1 LSPAMPHIPPNE
13 AGHAERMGEA
23 STAAFGFEDVP
34 RNEKAGRVRD
44 VFARVAGRY
53 DLMNDLMSAGLH
65 RLWKDA
71 AADWIN
77 PQPGE
82 TFLDVAGGTGDIAR
96 RLKKRADKA
105 QRRRGG
111 LPAAIVVS
119 DINEEM
125 LAAGRARGEDGL
137 EWIQGDAENLPFKD
151 QFADAFTIAFGIR
164 NVTDIDAALR
174 EARRVLK
181 TGGRFACLEFS
192 HIAISALEPLYDAYS
207 FNVIPAIGG
216 AVAQDEASYR
226 YLVESIRRFP
236 DQDAFAG
243 MMRDA
248 GFARVSYRNFTGG
261 VAALHTGWAL

>member
-1 LSPAMPHIPPNE
+1 MPNTPPDE

-34 RNEKAGRVRD
+34 REEKAGRVRD
-44 VFARVAGRY
+44 VFARVAARY

-71 AADWIN
+71 AADWVN

-82 TFLDVAGGTGDIAR
+82 TILDVAGGTGDIAR
-96 RLKKRADKA
+96 RLKRRADNA
-105 QRRRGG
+105 ARRRGG
-111 LPAAIVVS
+111 APARIVIC

-125 LAAGRARGEDGL
+125 LAVGRARGEDGL
-137 EWIQGDAENLPFKD
+137 EWVQADAEDLPFPD
-151 QFADAFTIAFGIR
+151 QMADAFTIAFGIR
-164 NVTDIDAALR
+164 NVTNVDAALR

-181 TGGRFACLEFS
+181 PGGRFACLEFS

-207 FNVIPAIGG
+207 FSIIPAIGG
-216 AVAQDEASYR
+216 LVAQDEASYR

-236 DQDAFAG
+236 DQEAFAA
-243 MMRDA
+243 MMRAA
-248 GFARVSYRNFTGG
+248 GFSRVAHRNLSGG
-261 VAALHTGWAL
+261 VAALHAGWAL